1 MTENHTLLVIGGKTD
16 SQIRGGKRVKI
27 AVAMEALRE
36 TDAQTNTS
44 EHFVSSGELKRTH
57 LLQPPSLC
65 PQLHHRV
72 SVEGERETWLPSQLC
87 SPSHS
92 SWDTES
98 DGGFWPSHWP
108 LRAVCLSV
116 FMIRHR
122 QSDTTVSITHTSTH
136 SSSLIHP
143 YKSKTDNSV
152 PSVFILV
159 PRLILI
165 YFIHLSCLSSPPSF
179 NTFQPVS
186 ASSAL
191 FM

>member
-44 EHFVSSGELKRTH
+44 EHFVSSGELKHTH

-92 SWDTES
+92 S
-98 DGGFWPSHWP
+98 
-108 LRAVCLSV
+108 
-116 FMIRHR
+116 
-122 QSDTTVSITHTSTH
+122 
-136 SSSLIHP
+136 
-143 YKSKTDNSV
+143 
-152 PSVFILV
+152 
-159 PRLILI
+159 
-165 YFIHLSCLSSPPSF
+165 
-179 NTFQPVS
+179 
-186 ASSAL
+186 
-191 FM
+191 